1 VRLLSSDSDWERARR
16 SSSEARA
23 AQACKGARLPRNAHQ
38 ATNTRRWCASLPTS
52 TYGPRHSS
60 ATGMHHLALPL
71 SLFGVGLAVGAGGA
85 ALLAPSPAKV
95 PPQGQAQR
103 RRDELALPARPLAA
117 PAQPATPGLSDVET
131 ARVREI
137 LGHSGH
143 PGEWRRR
150 AAPNHV
156 GAGYMGA
163 QPAEREATLRRV
175 ERARRLAHTWPA
187 HTWPAHGSTGAC
199 ANDVMNELVRIR
211 FSSAAWASPCLHAVH
226 SVRQAS
232 CVADARSLSALFSQ
246 GPSST
251 SSRTSPS
258 SLRTIAACDIPPGRP
273 SISPPPRSS
282 GHPLRRAAGP
292 SIVPTRCSRRTSGSQ
307 SSSGRA

>member
-103 RRDELALPARPLAA
+103 RSDELVLPARPLAA
-117 PAQPATPGLSDVET
+117 PAAAAPGLNDAEA
-131 ARVREI
+131 ARAREI

-143 PGEWRRR
+143 PGELRRR

-156 GAGYMGA
+156 GAGHMGA
-163 QPAEREATLRRV
+163 QPAERDATLRRV
-175 ERARRLAHTWPA
+175 GGASRLAHP
-187 HTWPAHGSTGAC
+187 WPAHGSTGAC
-199 ANDVMNELVRIR
+199 ANDVMNELVRVR
-211 FSSAAWASPCLHAVH
+211 FPRPDTRHALHAVH
-226 SVRQAS
+226 PLAS

-258 SLRTIAACDIPPGRP
+258 SLRTIAACGIPPGRP

-292 SIVPTRCSRRTSGSQ
+292 SIAPTRCSRRMSGSQ
-307 SSSGRA
+307 SSLGRA